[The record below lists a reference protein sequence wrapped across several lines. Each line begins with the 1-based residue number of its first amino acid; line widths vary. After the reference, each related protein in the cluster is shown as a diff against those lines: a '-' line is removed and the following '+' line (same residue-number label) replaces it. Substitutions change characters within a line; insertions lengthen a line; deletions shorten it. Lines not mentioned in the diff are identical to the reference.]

1 MRHPP
6 AAALFLLALLVVPA
20 MAGPDSAIRV
30 ELNGVES
37 AEKTCRLTFVLENK
51 TKNTLESLKLDLAVF
66 NPEGVVQRRLVT
78 EMAPIRSGKTMVR
91 TFALDGECG
100 QIGSILVNDV
110 TICAPA
116 NPEVC
121 LDQLALSSRVKSVR
135 FFK

>member
-6 AAALFLLALLVVPA
+6 AVALCLLALALPA
-20 MAGPDSAIRV
+20 AAAPDASIRV

-78 EMAPIRSGKTMVR
+78 ELAPIRSGKTMVR

-116 NPEVC
+116 KPDVC
-121 LDQLALSSRVKSVR
+121 LDQLALSSKVKSVR